1 MVYCVAW
8 GCTASSNNG
17 KNQHFFRFPSEKT
30 DLDRRKILKDILND
44 EQTIET
50 NPPNAFD
57 RDRNEPYE
65 IEHVRKLRL
74 FRHVSVKKYMREQ
87 HKDKEHYFDVWHVT
101 KGVGKKLE
109 AAAKKPGCAAV
120 RPWIKSTTNHM
131 YWVAASCKDDPDL
144 KVDKWL
150 SVINHVANKHEGHS
164 SKFKQC
170 EHGPLTEE
178 RLWLKEGSKPYKAF
192 MEVVSSGYLVRDLP
206 NLSPVYQTFALEVF
220 HSVVNHFAP
229 KNTHYFYAAMM
240 ARMFLAALH
249 FNKNGNREQAT
260 DQVGNSR
267 WKMMYPKSKKG
278 EEAVVKPVKQQV
290 TFNYAEDLQRAVIER
305 RKALPNYTSAR
316 KDADKQFHST
326 PLPLT
331 KSFKP
336 VVKKDLVTQQKSR
349 FLMPK

>member
-1 MVYCVAW
+1 MELEGLKRGLSFLEEK
-8 GCTASSNNG
+8 GCSI
-17 KNQHFFRFPSEKT
+17 KEVIT
-30 DLDRRKILKDILND
+30 D
-44 EQTIET
+44 
-50 NPPNAFD
+50 
-57 RDRNEPYE
+57 
-65 IEHVRKLRL
+65 
-74 FRHVSVKKYMREQ
+74 RHVSVKKYMREQ

-249 FNKNGNREQAT
+249 FNENGNREQAT

-267 WKMMYPKSKKG
+267 WKMMYPKSKKD
-278 EEAVVKPVKQQV
+278 
-290 TFNYAEDLQRAVIER
+290 YAEDLQRAVIER